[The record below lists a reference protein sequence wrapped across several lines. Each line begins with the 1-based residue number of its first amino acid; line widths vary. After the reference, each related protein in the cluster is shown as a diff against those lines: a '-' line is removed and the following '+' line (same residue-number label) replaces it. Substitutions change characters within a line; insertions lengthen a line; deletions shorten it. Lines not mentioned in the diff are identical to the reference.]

1 MVEKSLVM
9 GFENELGKKVNISVK
24 DVIDEVTSDKA
35 NEIMDLIVSK
45 KVFKTDGGFLVK
57 KVSCE
62 IVNKETTEISIG

>member
-1 MVEKSLVM
+1 MVEKNLVM

-57 KVSCE
+57 KV
-62 IVNKETTEISIG
+62 

>member
-9 GFENELGKKVNISVK
+9 GFENELGKKVNVSVK

>member
-1 MVEKSLVM
+1 MVEKNLVM

-62 IVNKETTEISIG
+62 IVTKETTEISIR

>member
-9 GFENELGKKVNISVK
+9 GFENELGKKVNVLIK

-35 NEIMDLIVSK
+35 NEIMDLIISK

>member
-9 GFENELGKKVNISVK
+9 GFENELGKKVNVSIK

>member
-9 GFENELGKKVNISVK
+9 GFENELGKKVNVSIK

-57 KVSCE
+57 KVSCG
-62 IVNKETTEISIG
+62 IVTKETTEISIG

>member
-9 GFENELGKKVNISVK
+9 GFENELGKKVNVSIK

-35 NEIMDLIVSK
+35 NEIMDLIISK